1 MSSPSANGSGPPP
14 FRITGGAGPYETAA
28 IAAVVEV
35 VAEQE
40 RRASAP
46 VRGRLS
52 NWVLAS
58 RNGSGPEWRLPRR
71 AVRPVSALV
80 PPPPPGSP
88 AAAQPESHPAPTS

>member
-1 MSSPSANGSGPPP
+1 MSSPSANGSGAPP

-46 VRGRLS
+46 MRGRLS

-71 AVRPVSALV
+71 AVRPVSAV
-80 PPPPPGSP
+80 SPPPRPSAVPQPASRPSP
-88 AAAQPESHPAPTS
+88 

>member
-71 AVRPVSALV
+71 AN
-80 PPPPPGSP
+80 PPASVAGPPSPPGSP
-88 AAAQPESHPAPTS
+88 ATQPESSPSPTK